1 MVGDSRSPF
10 DTVNGVAG
18 GNEFTALTPEGH
30 RVLENETGAKATTS
44 TKPVAATAAA
54 APQTAAISTTPVA
67 ATAATTAQV
76 AGKSTPPVAAAAA
89 TTPQMTPMS
98 ITPAAATGP
107 QAVTATS
114 TTPVTAA
121 SATTPQLAAMS
132 ALPAAGT
139 ATGTASGENR
149 IAIDA
154 NAFAAVFGPY
164 TAPLKPSAAQL
175 MQLDALSLV
184 AADATRITLQQQI
197 LACRRAGEACRLAAS
212 GQ

>member
-1 MVGDSRSPF
+1 MRSSRDAVALQISLLSLVLCGCSWTPGGAPVVGDSRSPF

-30 RVLENETGAKATTS
+30 RVLENETGAKAATS

-54 APQTAAISTTPVA
+54 APQTAAMSTTPVA
-67 ATAATTAQV
+67 ATGATTAQV
-76 AGKSTPPVAAAAA
+76 AGTSTTPVAAAAA
-89 TTPQMTPMS
+89 TT
-98 ITPAAATGP
+98 A
-107 QAVTATS
+107 
-114 TTPVTAA
+114 
-121 SATTPQLAAMS
+121 QLAAMS

-197 LACRRAGEACRLAAS
+197 LACRRAAEACRLAAS

>member
-1 MVGDSRSPF
+1 MVSDSRSPF

-30 RVLENETGAKATTS
+30 RVLENEAGAKAVTS
-44 TKPVAATAAA
+44 TKPVAATAA
-54 APQTAAISTTPVA
+54 PQTAAMSATPVA
-67 ATAATTAQV
+67 ATTGTTAQV
-76 AGKSTPPVAAAAA
+76 AGTSTTPVAAAAA
-89 TTPQMTPMS
+89 TTPQITPMS
-98 ITPAAATGP
+98 ITAAAATVP
-107 QAVTATS
+107 QPVTATS

-121 SATTPQLAAMS
+121 AATTPQLAAMS

-164 TAPLKPSAAQL
+164 TAPLQPSAAQL